1 LQEYRDRISPK
12 FYYLADAPI
21 ADPDGQPTIVRYS
34 RKTKEQYV
42 MSEAE
47 KGKASGWSAW
57 YQNGKWVT
65 DDKRKK
71 PANRLLNVN
80 LSLKKPQRNNRKHKR
95 L

>member
-1 LQEYRDRISPK
+1 
-12 FYYLADAPI
+12 
-21 ADPDGQPTIVRYS
+21 
-34 RKTKEQYV
+34 

-71 PANRLLNVN
+71 PAAKRKPAA
-80 LSLKKPQRNNRKHKR
+80 KKAAAK
-95 L
+95 

>member
-1 LQEYRDRISPK
+1 M
-12 FYYLADAPI
+12 ADAPV

-71 PANRLLNVN
+71 PAA
-80 LSLKKPQRNNRKHKR
+80 KKPAAKRKPAAKKAAAK
-95 L
+95 